1 MGRHQGQE
9 YRVVEEVVVVVVC
22 CSEVFCKLQVS
33 VAFELKVQHMNG
45 HTCQLYLHRYTQVH
59 IHVQYNQ
66 TSENHVYT
74 CITCTCIRVYPG
86 TPLIHSSS
94 TVNSSLI
101 LHLKLL
107 AGSKP
112 CGHLHLYH
120 LAIGALHLNQLATD
134 CAWRN
139 SNRHYLRLWN
149 SNHGVW

>member
-1 MGRHQGQE
+1 MVHVCTYMYVCVHHTSHITHHLHIHKNIYYKTYLVYYIISLL
-9 YRVVEEVVVVVVC
+9 YRVP
-22 CSEVFCKLQVS
+22 
-33 VAFELKVQHMNG
+33 G
-45 HTCQLYLHRYTQVH
+45 YTTH
-59 IHVQYNQ
+59 
-66 TSENHVYT
+66 
-74 CITCTCIRVYPG
+74 
-86 TPLIHSSS
+86 PL
-94 TVNSSLI
+94 NSSLI

-134 CAWRN
+134 CAWRD